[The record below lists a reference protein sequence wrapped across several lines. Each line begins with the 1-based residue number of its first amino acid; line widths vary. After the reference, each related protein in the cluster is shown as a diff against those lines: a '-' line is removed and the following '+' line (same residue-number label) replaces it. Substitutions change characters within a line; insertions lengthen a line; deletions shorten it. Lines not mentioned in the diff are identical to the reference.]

1 MNRFVYIL
9 LLVCFSL
16 CQLNGAVTGYLKIGD
31 ISGESQ
37 VAGHEDEIDIHD
49 ISWGVARPLVDATGS
64 TRTRATAKFED
75 LIVAHRIDKS
85 TPKLMEACASGK
97 TFPEIEII
105 LRRDSGDEHLDYLI
119 ITLTKATVTSYS
131 LNGGGSEG
139 PPAAMIGFNYE
150 EVKVVYNVANQA
162 GSVEMTWNVVENT
175 P

>member
-1 MNRFVYIL
+1 MWVVSSAGCLNRL
-9 LLVCFSL
+9 P
-16 CQLNGAVTGYLKIGD
+16 QIGD

-64 TRTRATAKFED
+64 TRTRASAKFED
-75 LIVAHRIDKS
+75 LMVAHRIDKS

-97 TFPEIEII
+97 TFPEITIA
-105 LRRDSGDEHLDYLI
+105 LRKDSGDEHLDYLV

-139 PPAAMIGFNYE
+139 PPAAMIGFNYD
-150 EVKVVYNVANQA
+150 EVKVVYNIANPA
-162 GSVEMTWNVVENT
+162 GSVEMTWNVVEST